1 MRDPYAVLGLP
12 HGADLAAVKAR
23 YRELA
28 LRHHPDK
35 LYGMSEEDKAKNTEL
50 FKEITVAYQ
59 IILEGGGGGAGW
71 GGIGA
76 DADGHWSRVWE
87 RVEKMF
93 QRKEIWSFMGDVLKD
108 VASKYRTAQAE
119 AVPHAFD
126 LTVGLRDVYENRPK
140 KLRLFLKGLDD
151 PVIVRAYCG
160 SYPEYR
166 TTYTSFDAEYD
177 IRVRLHVRED
187 DAWPYTIDTLFGT
200 KDLYTEVTISWAE
213 AITGVTRELPYL
225 SGGTVAVVVPPFWTE
240 DGRGPIVLKG
250 LGATGH
256 SSEAMYVSVRVRGP
270 TEAAWRTYRAAN
282 KGGEADKAGDGL
294 LKELARLSAFEMPE
308 ASHENPGGD
317 AGDPEIKVLKD
328 KSPV

>member
-12 HGADLAAVKAR
+12 HGADLVAVKAR

-35 LYGMSEEDKAKNTEL
+35 LYGLSDEDKAKNTEL

-59 IILEGGGGGAGW
+59 IILEGGGGR
-71 GGIGA
+71 GGDGTWA
-76 DADGHWSRVWE
+76 NADGHWSSVWE

-93 QRKEIWSFMGDVLKD
+93 QQKEIWSFMGDVLKD

-119 AVPHAFD
+119 AVPHVFD
-126 LTVGLRDVYENRPK
+126 LTVGLRDVYENKPK

-166 TTYTSFDAEYD
+166 TTYASFDAEYD
-177 IRVRLHVRED
+177 IRVRLRVREED
-187 DAWPYTIDTLFGT
+187 TWPYTIDTLFGT

-240 DGRGPIVLKG
+240 DGRGPIVLRG
-250 LGATGH
+250 FGATGH

-270 TEAAWRTYRAAN
+270 TEEAWRAFTES
-282 KGGEADKAGDGL
+282 GEGDNAQF
-294 LKELARLSAFEMPE
+294 LKDLARLSAFEIPS
-308 ASHENPGGD
+308 ASHENPGEDVEGMRT
-317 AGDPEIKVLKD
+317 
-328 KSPV
+328 KST